1 MGAPRGRA
9 WAAAGVVVALL
20 AAVSWL
26 ATAGGGGLA
35 VPAGDPDGPGARRG
49 GPVDGS
55 AAGGGLLAASAR
67 RLMADNV
74 ADRYSLTE
82 LIPGA
87 TPWGGTCPGS
97 LALDRPVIVPRT
109 EPEDQVRFPAT
120 SITRDGTGCE
130 GGSLLV
136 IRTLMLFNEEYMA
149 GHDRRDAIL
158 LFNGTSW
165 MRNWLEWSDSV
176 GIHVDSWSCGNIPW
190 WDNRTVMLFGDQQWG
205 VHEVAGGVN
214 REILR
219 MEKGRPH
226 MVITNGDDV
235 FCVLSGPYRRL
246 TSPTPPNRDTATA
259 DEATARSGRAA
270 AGLTAGP
277 VAAIAVGAAV
287 AAVVA
292 AAAAHTPAPAPPWCT
307 SPCPAQTRPQ
317 SAPRP
322 APG

>member
-165 MRNWLEWSDSV
+165 MRNGS
-176 GIHVDSWSCGNIPW
+176 
-190 WDNRTVMLFGDQQWG
+190 
-205 VHEVAGGVN
+205 
-214 REILR
+214 
-219 MEKGRPH
+219 
-226 MVITNGDDV
+226 
-235 FCVLSGPYRRL
+235 SGPTRWVSMWTAGRVA
-246 TSPTPPNRDTATA
+246 TSPGGTT
-259 DEATARSGRAA
+259 ERSCCLGTNSGGCTRSP
-270 AGLTAGP
+270 AG
-277 VAAIAVGAAV
+277 
-287 AAVVA
+287 
-292 AAAAHTPAPAPPWCT
+292 
-307 SPCPAQTRPQ
+307 
-317 SAPRP
+317 
-322 APG
+322 